1 MSGPSDNPA
10 AQGLQTLLFGTGFN
24 FYSARN
30 QMRADDLLVRQR
42 ASGALAGAA
51 QSVAAL
57 EQEFRRRFI
66 PAATR
71 DAPFPPA
78 DAMEKLRGLGRLRTR
93 LLDLEAQINGMP
105 VPTQDKVWWRFRDEA
120 TLLHTL
126 LGHDYALVQ
135 QTETVHQQAQTL
147 TADAW
152 NQHAGDD
159 DLERAL
165 KEVEKTIRER
175 RQFLQMPTPYG

>member
-1 MSGPSDNPA
+1 MSGPSDNSA
-10 AQGLQTLLFGTGFN
+10 SQGLQTLLFGTGFN
-24 FYSARN
+24 FYNTRN

-42 ASGALAGAA
+42 ASAALADAA
-51 QSVAAL
+51 QSVSAL

-66 PAATR
+66 PSATR

-78 DAMEKLRGLGRLRTR
+78 DALEKLRALGRVRMR

-105 VPTQDKVWWRFRDEA
+105 VPTQDKIWWRYRDEE

-135 QTETVHQQAQTL
+135 QTELARQHAEAL

-152 NQHAGDD
+152 NDTGEDND
-159 DLERAL
+159 MERGL
-165 KEVEKTIRER
+165 HDVEKTIRER